1 MTFMTNDL
9 RDIIANCTSLEKVE
23 PKSCF
28 TTLNVK
34 YGLQNR
40 TFTRKSLFDWKIMR
54 NFAALNI
61 KKMKINDIND
71 K

>member
-1 MTFMTNDL
+1 MS
-9 RDIIANCTSLEKVE
+9 IV
-23 PKSCF
+23 KSD
-28 TTLNVK
+28 
-34 YGLQNR
+34 LQNR

-61 KKMKINDIND
+61 KKVKINDIND

>member
-1 MTFMTNDL
+1 MVNLKLQTRFFFLDRKPSLT
-9 RDIIANCTSLEKVE
+9 TS
-23 PKSCF
+23 
-28 TTLNVK
+28 NVK
-34 YGLQNR
+34 SGLQNR

-61 KKMKINDIND
+61 KKVKINNKYD